1 MGGQVVNFVT
11 LPQTPQYFQSAD
23 LAASIRRMKERGA

>member
-1 MGGQVVNFVT
+1 MGGQVVDFVM
-11 LPQTPQYFQSAD
+11 LPQAPEYFQSAD